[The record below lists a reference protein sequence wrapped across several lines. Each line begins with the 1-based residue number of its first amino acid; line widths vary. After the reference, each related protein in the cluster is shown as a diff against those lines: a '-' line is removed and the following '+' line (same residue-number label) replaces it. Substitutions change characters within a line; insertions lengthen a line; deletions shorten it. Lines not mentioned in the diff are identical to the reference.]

1 MTAKLIL
8 TFTDDLLKAIRR
20 QGAVKLSL
28 GGGPAPA
35 PRARAAARGERGGGR
50 PRAAAGGY
58 REGSHLATISTW
70 SQKQSKPF
78 STADAQKVAKVS
90 RAHAS
95 MLLSR
100 LVKDGALKRAGRGAY
115 YAPGSAAAA
124 AAAAKGPKPERQRA
138 GLGRRA
144 KAAPAGAYRPGS
156 HPARLLQ
163 FARGRKTPFGVTE
176 TMKLL
181 KVSRAHASMVLTKLV
196 KDGSIKREGRGAY
209 RAA

>member
-28 GGGPAPA
+28 GGGPAP
-35 PRARAAARGERGGGR
+35 RARAGAPAARGGGR
-50 PRAAAGGY
+50 RRASAGEY
-58 REGSHLATISTW
+58 REGSHLATLSAW

-78 STADAQKVAKVS
+78 ATAAAQKVAKVS

-95 MLLSR
+95 MLLSK
-100 LVKDGALKRAGRGAY
+100 LVRDGVLKRAGRGAY
-115 YAPGSAAAA
+115 FAAGNASAAT
-124 AAAAKGPKPERQRA
+124 AAAKGAESARKPA
-138 GLGRRA
+138 GRGRGPRA
-144 KAAPAGAYRPGS
+144 KAAEGAFRPGS

-163 FARGRKTPFGVTE
+163 FARGRKAPFGVTE

>member
-28 GGGPAPA
+28 GGGPT
-35 PRARAAARGERGGGR
+35 PRASARAARGGGR
-50 PRAAAGGY
+50 RRASAREY
-58 REGSHLATISTW
+58 REGSHLATLSAW

-78 STADAQKVAKVS
+78 VTAAAQKVAKVS

-95 MLLSR
+95 MLLSK
-100 LVKDGALKRAGRGAY
+100 LVRDGVLKRAGRGSYFA
-115 YAPGSAAAA
+115 AGNAAAA
-124 AAAAKGPKPERQRA
+124 AAAAKGAEPARKSAER
-138 GLGRRA
+138 GRGRPA
-144 KAAPAGAYRPGS
+144 KAVEGAYRPGS

-163 FARGRKTPFGVTE
+163 FARGRKAPFGVTE